1 MKTENYLL
9 ITLGHNSSAI
19 FIDNTD
25 EKQEV
30 IGYEQERLSRIKSDS
45 QFPFDAINEIKKHVP
60 FSKLEGCQIRI
71 SHWFDDFL
79 PSSNKYIGE
88 NGLRTLKEISTKIVD
103 TNGNSFTHHDA
114 HAYSAYNFML
124 ESNTDLKHFNK
135 PIYCIV
141 ADGFG
146 NQQEVFSIYA
156 FTPNI
161 DVKPKRIFKSY
172 GYYQSLGL
180 MYQFATSFVGM
191 KENQDEYKF
200 LGYESHI
207 AEVLSEQQIATLTS
221 FAKFDSDRMTKKIK
235 EHTEK
240 EQTLNIDKSIGIS
253 VSDLNNARDLFNHL
267 FSRVFEYLN
276 IDKDNNIYVSRI
288 IMGYYVQYIIESVIT
303 NFIDEYEMNNICV
316 AGGCFYNVKLNN
328 TILETIDG
336 YFSAM
341 PLAGDQGAAIGMY
354 AKEVGLRL
362 NFNASIKFDT
372 LNFGKRNFYNAGK
385 LVSKIDNA
393 YYFTNSKYA
402 AMAVS
407 DFISND
413 CIVNIVHNNMEF
425 GPRALGHTSTLF
437 LPTEENIAFVNYIN
451 NRNEVMPCAPVCTI
465 ESAHNNLFDSY
476 ELSRTIGSDRFMI
489 CTHKYMR
496 KYNTL
501 YGGVMHKKP
510 LIKEYTGRPQI
521 VTENEK
527 FLYTILKSVEK
538 DTGYTCLVNTSFN
551 VHGQPIV
558 FDMHSIIQNFMY
570 QQVQEVKTRKFNKK
584 IVLVIIN
591 D

>member
-1 MKTENYLL
+1 MTTNNNYLL
-9 ITLGHNSSAI
+9 ITLGHNSSAM
-19 FIDNTD
+19 FIDNTN
-25 EKQEV
+25 ENKQEI

-60 FSKLEGCQIRI
+60 LSKLEGCQIRI
-71 SHWFDDFL
+71 SHWFDEFH

-88 NGLRTLKEISTKIVD
+88 NGFRMLKEISTKIID
-103 TNGNSFTHHDA
+103 TNSNGFTHHDA

-124 ESNTDLKHFNK
+124 ESNTDLKYFNK

-161 DVKPKRIFKSY
+161 DTKPKCIFKSY

-207 AEVLSEQQIATLTS
+207 AEVLSEQQIAMLTS
-221 FAKFDSDRMTKKIK
+221 VAEFDSDKMIKRIK
-235 EHTEK
+235 ECTEK
-240 EQTLNIDKSIGIS
+240 IQISDIDKNIGIS
-253 VSDLNNARDLFNHL
+253 ISDLDKARDLFNYL
-267 FSRVFEYLN
+267 FSRVFKHLG
-276 IDKDNNIYVSRI
+276 IDKDNNVHVSRV
-288 IMGYYVQYIIESVIT
+288 IMGYYVQHIIESVIT
-303 NFIDEYEMNNICV
+303 RFVDEYEMNNICV

-328 TILETIDG
+328 TILEAIDG

-354 AKEVGLRL
+354 AKEVG
-362 NFNASIKFDT
+362 FNSNISIKFNT
-372 LNFGKRNFYNAGK
+372 LNFGKRNFYNADK

-402 AMAVS
+402 AMAIS

-413 CIVNIVHNNMEF
+413 CIVNIIYNDMEF

-437 LPTEENIAFVNYIN
+437 LPTEENVAFVNYIN
-451 NRNEVMPCAPVCTI
+451 NRNDVMPCAPICTI
-465 ESAHNNLFDSY
+465 ESAHNDLFDSY
-476 ELSRTIGSDRFMI
+476 ELSRTVGSDRFMI

-496 KYNTL
+496 KYNKL

-510 LIKEYTGRPQI
+510 LIKDYTGRPQI
-521 VTENEK
+521 VTKNEN
-527 FLYTILKSVEK
+527 FLYTILKSIKK

-558 FDMHSIIQNFMY
+558 FDIHSIIQNFMY
-570 QQVQEVKTRKFNKK
+570 QQAQTYTHKFNKK
-584 IVLVIIN
+584 VVLVIIN

>member
-1 MKTENYLL
+1 MTTNNNYLL
-9 ITLGHNSSAI
+9 ITLGHNSSAM
-19 FIDNTD
+19 FIDNTN
-25 EKQEV
+25 ENKQEI

-60 FSKLEGCQIRI
+60 FSKLDRCQIRI
-71 SHWFDDFL
+71 SHWFDDFRT
-79 PSSNKYIGE
+79 SSNKYIGE
-88 NGLRTLKEISTKIVD
+88 NGFRMLKEISTNIVD

-124 ESNTDLKHFNK
+124 ESNTDLKYFNK

-156 FTPNI
+156 FTPNV
-161 DVKPKRIFKSY
+161 DTKPKRIFKSY

-221 FAKFDSDRMTKKIK
+221 FAKFDSIRMIKRIK
-235 EHTEK
+235 EHTKK
-240 EQTLNIDKSIGIS
+240 EQILNIDKNIGIS
-253 VSDLNNARDLFNHL
+253 ITDLDNARNLFNHL
-267 FSRVFEYLN
+267 FSRVFESLN
-276 IDKDNNIYVSRI
+276 IDKDTNIYISRV
-288 IMGYYVQYIIESVIT
+288 IMGYYVQCIIESVIT
-303 NFIDEYEMNNICV
+303 SFIDEYEMNNICV

-328 TILETIDG
+328 SILEAIDG

-354 AKEVGLRL
+354 AKEVG
-362 NFNASIKFDT
+362 FNSNISIKFNT
-372 LNFGKRNFYNAGK
+372 LNFGKRNFYNADK
-385 LVSKIDNA
+385 LVSKINNA

-402 AMAVS
+402 AMAIS

-413 CIVNIVHNNMEF
+413 CIVNIIHNDMEF

-437 LPTEENIAFVNYIN
+437 LPTEENVAFVNYIN
-451 NRNEVMPCAPVCTI
+451 NRNEVMPCAPICTI
-465 ESAHNNLFDSY
+465 GSAHDLFDSY
-476 ELSRTIGSDRFMI
+476 ELSRTVGSDRFMI

-496 KYNTL
+496 KYNKL

-510 LIKEYTGRPQI
+510 LIKDYTGRPQI
-521 VTENEK
+521 VTKNEN
-527 FLYTILKSVEK
+527 FLYTILESVKK

-558 FDMHSIIQNFMY
+558 FDIHSIIQNFMY
-570 QQVQEVKTRKFNKK
+570 QQAQTCTHKFNKK
-584 IVLVIIN
+584 VVLVIIN

>member
-1 MKTENYLL
+1 MNNLKNYLL
-9 ITLGHNSSAI
+9 ITLGHNSSAM

-25 EKQEV
+25 ENKQEI

-60 FSKLEGCQIRI
+60 FSKLEGCKIRI
-71 SHWFDDFL
+71 SHWFDDFI
-79 PSSNKYIGE
+79 PIANKYIGKD
-88 NGLRTLKEISTKIVD
+88 GFRMLKEISTKID
-103 TNGNSFTHHDA
+103 YTDGNSFTHHDA

-124 ESNTDLKHFNK
+124 ESNDELKHFNK

-146 NQQEVFSIYA
+146 NQQEVFSIYT
-156 FTPNI
+156 FTPNV
-161 DVKPKRIFKSY
+161 DAEPKCIFKSY

-207 AEVLSEQQIATLTS
+207 AEVLSEQQITTLTS
-221 FAKFDSDRMTKKIK
+221 FAKYDSDRMVKRIK

-240 EQTLNIDKSIGIS
+240 EQILKISKNIGIS
-253 VSDLNNARDLFNHL
+253 TTDLDNARGLFNHL

-276 IDKDNNIYVSRI
+276 IDKDSNAYVSRV
-288 IMGYYVQYIIESVIT
+288 IMGYYVQYVIESVIT
-303 NFIDEYEMNNICV
+303 KFIDEYEMNNICV

-354 AKEVGLRL
+354 AKEVGLKS
-362 NFNASIKFDT
+362 NASIKFNS
-372 LNFGKRNFYNAGK
+372 LNFGKRNFYNADK
-385 LVSKIDNA
+385 LISKIDNA

-402 AMAVS
+402 AMAIS

-437 LPTEENIAFVNYIN
+437 LPTEENMAFVNYIN
-451 NRNEVMPCAPVCTI
+451 NRNEVMPCAPICTI
-465 ESAHNNLFDSY
+465 ESAHNDLFDSN
-476 ELSRTIGSDRFMI
+476 ELSRTIGSDKFMI

-496 KYNTL
+496 KYNKL

-521 VTENEK
+521 VENPNK
-527 FLYTILKSVEK
+527 LMYTILKAVEK

-570 QQVQEVKTRKFNKK
+570 QQARANTHNFNKK
-584 IVLVIIN
+584 VVLVIIN
-591 D
+591 E

>member
-1 MKTENYLL
+1 MNTENYLL
-9 ITLGHNSSAI
+9 ITLGHNSSAM

-25 EKQEV
+25 ENKQEI

-88 NGLRTLKEISTKIVD
+88 NGFRMLKEISTKIVD
-103 TNGNSFTHHDA
+103 TNSNSFTHHDA

-124 ESNTDLKHFNK
+124 ESNSDLKASKK
-135 PIYCIV
+135 PIFCIV

-146 NQQEVFSIYA
+146 NNQEVLSIYTY
-156 FTPNI
+156 TPGL
-161 DVKPKRIFKSY
+161 DKKPKRVFKSY

-207 AEVLSEQQIATLTS
+207 AEVLSEQQIAALTS
-221 FAKFDSDRMTKKIK
+221 FAKFDSDRMIKRIK

-240 EQTLNIDKSIGIS
+240 EQIENIDKNIGIS
-253 VSDLNNARDLFNHL
+253 IADLNKARDSFNHL
-267 FSRVFEYLN
+267 FSRIFEHLN
-276 IDKDNNIYVSRI
+276 VDKDNNIYASRA

-303 NFIDEYEMNNICV
+303 RIIDEFEMNNICV

-354 AKEVGLRL
+354 AQEVGL
-362 NFNASIKFDT
+362 NSNISIKFDT
-372 LNFGKRNFYNAGK
+372 LNIGKRNFYNADK

-393 YYFTNSKYA
+393 YYFTNSEYA
-402 AMAVS
+402 AMAIS

-413 CIVNIVHNNMEF
+413 YIVNVVHNNMEF
-425 GPRALGHTSTLF
+425 GPRALGNTSTLF
-437 LPTEENIAFVNYIN
+437 LPTEENMAFVNFIN
-451 NRNEVMPCAPVCTI
+451 NRNEVMPCAPICTI
-465 ESAHNNLFDSY
+465 ENAHNDLFDSY
-476 ELSRTIGSDRFMI
+476 ELSRTVGSDRFMI

-510 LIKEYTGRPQI
+510 LIEDYTGRPQI

-527 FLYTILKSVEK
+527 FLYTILNSVKK
-538 DTGYTCLVNTSFN
+538 DTGYACLVNTSFN

-558 FDMHSIIQNFMY
+558 FDMHSIIQNFIY
-570 QQVQEVKTRKFNKK
+570 QQVQSGMYKYFNKK
-584 IVLVIIN
+584 VVLVIVN
-591 D
+591 G